1 MQQHALSARTP
12 AHLWIVGALS
22 FLWNGFG
29 AYDYLMTR
37 LHNMDYLASMGGN
50 PQQML
55 DYVEGLPMYAQVGWG
70 LGVWGSLLGSVLLL
84 MRSRYSVLAFALS
97 LIGAVMSYAAQKL
110 GPPPPAEMTQGAM
123 KYLPLIIILLV
134 VAQLW
139 YAWRQRGNGL
149 LR

>member
-22 FLWNGFG
+22 LLWNGFG

-84 MRSRYSVLAFALS
+84 MRSRYSVLAFASCFAES
-97 LIGAVMSYAAQKL
+97 LN
-110 GPPPPAEMTQGAM
+110 AESR
-123 KYLPLIIILLV
+123 LISD
-134 VAQLW
+134 
-139 YAWRQRGNGL
+139 WRYTACRAFAFSPVS
-149 LR
+149 RATARS